1 LGRKKNQASL
11 TELHWVITKQLQE
24 EALSYLFQQDERSFF
39 LPERGFL
46 GVIHSGNGVLRR
58 SLFLRKI
65 IPQEEGWVT
74 WTNHGLSFDPLYF
87 SRALDVVSDSALGAG
102 LILVHSHP
110 GGSINTPPEPSGP
123 DLYHERRLLYHLNH
137 ALPVGSPVAAGI
149 VDRSGAWRVREY
161 HWSRPTTVKEVQ
173 SRRFGI
179 DSASY
184 FDVSAIRIVS
194 SDATRVYHYGK
205 PDREVNAKTV
215 DSTLRLWG
223 KGGHQ
228 ILENLRVG
236 IVGLGGV
243 GSILVE
249 YLARLGVGEL
259 VLVDFDAVEE
269 ENLNRLVGVRRNEVG
284 KPKVEYAARV
294 AREAS
299 TAVSFNVRT
308 YRGSASERD
317 GLKHLLDADIIMNA
331 ADSAFARQVLDH
343 ASYAYAIP
351 VIDGGTTLVVGAHGG
366 EIIGKSQ
373 VGQAGPGQPC
383 LECSGAY
390 SQEEATLAREDPSV
404 QGPSSYLRVVGRK
417 TKGEPP
423 RAPSVISYNGLVAA
437 LMVQR
442 LLSTVL
448 GFPPRGKSGQQR
460 YYVELGELNW
470 GPTTQCKEDCPK
482 QSWVGLGDSHPVPV
496 GIDPLWKQM
505 RQQKVAIRQARINPR
520 DKTVFS
526 SGKHSPK

>member
-1 LGRKKNQASL
+1 MGRKKNQTGL
-11 TELHWVITKQLQE
+11 TELHWVITKQLQD
-24 EALSYLFQQDERSFF
+24 EALSYLFQQDEQSLF
-39 LPERGFL
+39 LLERGFL
-46 GVIHSGNGVLRR
+46 GIIHSGSGVLRR

-65 IPQEEGWVT
+65 IPQKEGWVT

-87 SRALDVVSDSALGAG
+87 SQALDVVSASALGAG
-102 LILVHSHP
+102 LILVHSHL
-110 GGSINTPPEPSGP
+110 GSGRPINTPPEPSKP
-123 DLYHERRLLYHLNH
+123 DLYHERRLLYYLNH
-137 ALPVGSPVAAGI
+137 AIPPRSPVAAGI

-161 HWSRPTTVKEVQ
+161 HWPRPKTVKEAR

-184 FDVSAIRIVS
+184 SDASAIRIIS
-194 SDATRVYHYGK
+194 SDATKVYHYGK
-205 PDREVNAKTV
+205 PNREVNAKTV

-236 IVGLGGV
+236 IAGLGGV
-243 GSILVE
+243 GSILAE

-259 VLVDFDAVEE
+259 VLVDFDEVKD

-284 KPKVEYAARV
+284 KPKIKYAARI

-299 TAVSFNVRT
+299 TAASFNVRT
-308 YRGSASERD
+308 FRGSVSERA
-317 GLKHLLDADIIMNA
+317 GLKYLLDADIIMNA
-331 ADSAFARQVLDH
+331 ADSAFARQVIDH

-351 VIDGGTTLVVGAHGG
+351 VIDGGTALVVGTRAG

-373 VGQAGPGQPC
+373 VGEAGPGQPC
-383 LECSGAY
+383 LECCGAY
-390 SQEEATLAREDPSV
+390 TQEEATLAREDPTM
-404 QGPSSYLRVVGRK
+404 QGPSSYLRVVGK
-417 TKGEPP
+417 ETKAELP

-442 LLSTVL
+442 LLSTIL
-448 GFPPRGKSGQQR
+448 GFPPRGKTGQQR

-470 GPTTQCKEDCPK
+470 GPTSKCKESCPK

-505 RQQKVAIRQARINPR
+505 REQAEVPARQPR
-520 DKTVFS
+520 K
-526 SGKHSPK
+526 K